1 MPHEKCRPITW
12 LSFLKKKKK
21 LKQIKVFF
29 HSDCFCKHIFIY
41 FIMFYSQALEK
52 F

>member
-1 MPHEKCRPITW
+1 MKNVGQLPDW
-12 LSFLKKKKK
+12 ALKKKKK
-21 LKQIKVFF
+21 VKTNKKVFF

-41 FIMFYSQALEK
+41 FIMFYSQALEM

>member
-1 MPHEKCRPITW
+1 MKNVGQLPDW
-12 LSFLKKKKK
+12 ALKKKKK
-21 LKQIKVFF
+21 VKTNKVFF

-41 FIMFYSQALEK
+41 FIMFYSQALEM